1 MIEKNRNE
9 FDNKKSDQQSVR
21 YSLALAM
28 CRQYHICILYYQE
41 NVLPSITKEPLT
53 LVMQSLLLDYDS
65 SKNCLLALVS
75 FTSVKQRI
83 HSCFECF
90 LLKYTIPKFLQMP
103 RMPRM
108 MCQECILSLIL
119 NKLLCQWYILVIT
132 TYSSPL
138 FKDFILNCLS
148 YDTWKGARLML

>member
-21 YSLALAM
+21 YNLALAM

-75 FTSVKQRI
+75 FTSVKQRNY
-83 HSCFECF
+83 SCFEFF
-90 LLKYTIPKFLQMP
+90 LLKYTIPKHLFLQMP
-103 RMPRM
+103 RMPRI
-108 MCQECILSLIL
+108 MCQECILNLIL
-119 NKLLCQWYILVIT
+119 NELLCQ
-132 TYSSPL
+132 
-138 FKDFILNCLS
+138 
-148 YDTWKGARLML
+148 